1 MPASAIIEKI
11 LSDARKEADTILTS
25 FRKEVEALEKERDQE
40 IEKIKTEAAKEAEL
54 RAEEV
59 VKRELSSKQ
68 MEARKSLLEFKQEL
82 IDRIFDLAYEQVT
95 KLKSE
100 EYKDFLKTLF
110 LKTVETGEE
119 EVIIGKKDVRQITP
133 SFLQTVNR
141 ELKKTGK
148 EGKLRLGEPS
158 SEIDGGFI
166 LRKGRKETDVTL
178 SALFASARDELET
191 EVAEILFGE
200 EK

>member
-100 EYKDFLKTLF
+100 EYRDFLKTLF

-119 EVIIGKKDVRQITP
+119 EVIIGKKDVKQITP

-141 ELKKTGK
+141 ELKKTGR
-148 EGKLRLGEPS
+148 EGKLHLGKPS
-158 SEIDGGFI
+158 SEIDGGFV